1 MTFELTR
8 RIDTILNI
16 AVIGE
21 VGEDGQ
27 DSKLQRDILKIKEW
41 CDKWSMCLNASK
53 CKIMHFGNKNPGRE
67 YYIENGIEQVVLGV
81 TEVEKDLGVI
91 IDRNGK
97 NSQQATRA
105 ISQANYALGK
115 MRKTF
120 KFFNIKLFKIL
131 YPTFIRPYLEF
142 ATPVWNVLSKESIR
156 KLEGVQRRATKMV
169 IELRS
174 MEYEERLE
182 ALGLTTL
189 EERRKRGDLIQIYKI
204 INKIEV
210 VDIEM
215 GIGNNHRTAG
225 GGQTRRH
232 GYQIEKELPG
242 SYPMRNYSL
251 PNRNSTTWN
260 ILPSEVVAADS
271 ANIFKSSIDK
281 HMRSIAWRQSIYRI

>member
-1 MTFELTR
+1 
-8 RIDTILNI
+8 
-16 AVIGE
+16 
-21 VGEDGQ
+21 
-27 DSKLQRDILKIKEW
+27 
-41 CDKWSMCLNASK
+41 
-53 CKIMHFGNKNPGRE
+53 MHFGNKNPGRE

-105 ISQANYALGK
+105 ISQANYALGR

-120 KFFNIKLFKIL
+120 KFFIKLFKIL

-156 KLEGVQRRATKMV
+156 KLEGVHRRATKMV

-189 EERRKRGDLIQIYKI
+189 EERRKRGDLFQI
-204 INKIEV
+204 
-210 VDIEM
+210 
-215 GIGNNHRTAG
+215 
-225 GGQTRRH
+225 
-232 GYQIEKELPG
+232 
-242 SYPMRNYSL
+242 
-251 PNRNSTTWN
+251 
-260 ILPSEVVAADS
+260 
-271 ANIFKSSIDK
+271 
-281 HMRSIAWRQSIYRI
+281 